1 MSDLENSLCMVLVL
15 VNDSNPG
22 VYRSQTPADLLIV
35 AEANNPLQYPTQGVE
50 VRPLKTILIPGITLF
65 VPSKINVLPCDW
77 RTVMRL
83 SSTIIHLQYNVMNII
98 VKNQD

>member
-65 VPSKINVLPCDW
+65 VPSKINVLPCD
-77 RTVMRL
+77 
-83 SSTIIHLQYNVMNII
+83 
-98 VKNQD
+98 